1 MAEALDQG
9 EELVLQ
15 PLGKVKIVRQKDLPN
30 GKVITARIRMNKA
43 ADDDSD
49 TAEADDVAE
58 NDDSALEEVAE

>member
-30 GKVITARIRMNKA
+30 GKVMTARIRMNKA
-43 ADDDSD
+43 ADDDTD

-58 NDDSALEEVAE
+58 NDDSALEEAAE

>member
-30 GKVITARIRMNKA
+30 GKVMTARIRMNKA